1 MKTRLLF
8 LLYLFAACT
17 ATAQFNELVLRKQGI
32 SKKRYKE
39 GSLIVLQSKLG
50 LQYSGVIYLIQN
62 DSIYFSDGGIH
73 MKDIAVV
80 YKKKKG
86 KHRILPFDGQT
97 FLLANAGVPLF
108 TAGLVISGE
117 PFQKSLLSGL
127 GIVYI
132 PVILYNLQQVV
143 FGGNKRYRIGSK
155 YDLQVLDYYPLE
167 KLPEKKQ

>member
-1 MKTRLLF
+1 MKTKLLF
-8 LLYLFAACT
+8 LICLIASCT
-17 ATAQFNELVLRKQGI
+17 ATAQFNELVLRKHGI

-39 GSLIVLQSKLG
+39 GSVIVLQSKLG
-50 LQYSGVIYLIQN
+50 LKYSGVIYLLQN
-62 DSIYFSDGGIH
+62 DSIYFADGGIH
-73 MKDIAVV
+73 LNDIAVI
-80 YKKKKG
+80 YKKKKT
-86 KHRILPFDGQT
+86 KHQFLPFDANT
-97 FLLANAGVPLF
+97 FLLANAGIPLF

-143 FGGNKRYRIGSK
+143 FKGGKRYRIGSK
-155 YDLQVLDYYPLE
+155 YDLQVMDYYPLE

>member
-1 MKTRLLF
+1 MKVKILF
-8 LLYLFAACT
+8 LLCFFAACS
-17 ATAQFNELVLRKQGI
+17 ATAQFNELVLRKNGI
-32 SKKRYKE
+32 SKKRYRE

-62 DSIYFSDGGIH
+62 DSIYFSDGGLH
-73 MKDIAVV
+73 TNDIAIV

-86 KHRILPFDGQT
+86 QHHFLPFDGKT

-117 PFQKSLLSGL
+117 PFQRSLLSGL

-143 FGGNKRYRIGSK
+143 FRGNKRYRIGSK